1 MTEPNIFHCCFA
13 PEMNGLMK
21 KNYSYSPEIRFGD
34 IDAMGHV
41 NNAVYL
47 TFFEQA
53 RIHFFQVLADGKWDW
68 NKHGILVAKNE
79 INYVLPVFL
88 TDKIDIRV
96 SCTHVG
102 NKSFT
107 VTYEI
112 YRGTELCAKGLS
124 VLVCFNYMEKSS
136 IAVPEIW
143 REKLNAIMVE
153 SPKA

>member
-1 MTEPNIFHCCFA
+1 
-13 PEMNGLMK
+13 MK

-47 TFFEQA
+47 SYFEQA
-53 RIHFFQVLADGKWDW
+53 RIHFFHELSDGKWDW
-68 NKHGILVAKNE
+68 NKDGILVAKNE
-79 INYVLPVFL
+79 INYLMPVFL
-88 TDKIDIRV
+88 TDKINILV

-112 YRGTELCAKGLS
+112 FRGTELCAKGLS
-124 VLVCFNYMEKSS
+124 VLVCFNYVEKATT
-136 IAVPEIW
+136 AVPEVW
-143 REKLNAIMVE
+143 REKLMALRVE
-153 SPKA
+153 SPEG